1 MSIDIRSRIVQCDK
15 PRMSILSSKEESTR
29 PIPHC
34 FLWTKKDPIN
44 IESRGKYGGED
55 SDEVKTCLTI
65 FDHGQSDKNDI
76 TAKKDDV

>member
-1 MSIDIRSRIVQCDK
+1 
-15 PRMSILSSKEESTR
+15 MSILSCEEESTR

-34 FLWTKKDPIN
+34 FLGTKKDPIN

-65 FDHGQSDKNDI
+65 LCHGQSDTNDI
-76 TAKKDDV
+76 TTKKDDV